1 MIEESGSFRDP
12 AGTIFYIN
20 DRIFRKINK
29 IGLDRI
35 NFLEKEEIL
44 KESIK
49 RNYLIQTKILND
61 DEKNKLNLKIS
72 DVILEHIKIPYISYP
87 YEWSFNQL
95 KTAAI
100 FHLDFNLF
108 LLDLGATL
116 IDASAF
122 NIQYIGSKPIFIDIL
137 SIEKYVDGEP
147 WKGHKQFCENFL
159 NPLILKS
166 KKGIK
171 FNNWFKG
178 NLEGIQTD
186 DLDKIL
192 SIFDKFS
199 YNIFIHVYLLNK
211 LDQKFAS
218 NKSLKPINNKK
229 NFPKKNL
236 ILF

>member
-29 IGLDRI
+29 VGLDRI

-61 DEKNKLNLKIS
+61 DEKKKLNLNLS

-108 LLDLGATL
+108 LLDLGASL

-122 NIQYIGSKPIFIDIL
+122 NIQYIGSKPIFIDTL
-137 SIEKYVDGEP
+137 SIEKYVNREP
-147 WKGHKQFCENFL
+147 CIGHKQFCENFE
-159 NPLILKS
+159 NASSLKS
-166 KKGIK
+166 K
-171 FNNWFKG
+171 
-178 NLEGIQTD
+178 T
-186 DLDKIL
+186 L
-192 SIFDKFS
+192 SKSKVS
-199 YNIFIHVYLLNK
+199 YSGRIIYEY
-211 LDQKFAS
+211 
-218 NKSLKPINNKK
+218 KK
-229 NFPKKNL
+229 
-236 ILF
+236 